1 MSELK
6 KMITSFK
13 KDGYKPVY
21 FLMGEEPYFI
31 DFLSDHFT
39 NNVISEEEKSF
50 NQIVLYGKDVSVND
64 IMSQARQYPF
74 MGDKML
80 VVIKEAQE
88 LVRTIDQFAAY
99 FKSVQPS
106 TILVFCYK
114 YKTLDKRKEL
124 YKTLSK
130 SEFAEIFESN
140 KLKDYQVEGWI
151 KTLISDEKLEIEPKA
166 VAMLVEFLGND
177 LSKISN
183 EIDKLKIVLKNDK
196 LITADLVEENIGI
209 SKEYNNFELIN
220 AVAYKNE
227 AKAFGIAKYFALNTK
242 NNPFVVTTSL
252 LYNFFSKLLQ
262 YHGMIYK
269 NAGVNPADIA
279 KQLGINQYGL
289 KDYQA
294 ASKIYPMKK
303 VSQVIAVIREIDLK
317 GKGVNGSLSHDD
329 LLKELLIKVLR

>member
-31 DFLSDHFT
+31 DFLSDYFT

-50 NQIVLYGKDVSVND
+50 NQVVLYGKDVSVND

-80 VVIKEAQE
+80 VVVKEAQE
-88 LVRTIDQFAAY
+88 LVKTIDQFSSY

-106 TILVFCYK
+106 TIIVFCYK

-227 AKAFGIAKYFALNTK
+227 AKAFSIAKYFALNTK
-242 NNPFVVTTSL
+242 SNPFVVTTSL

-269 NAGVNPADIA
+269 NVGANPADIA

-303 VSQVIAVIREIDLK
+303 VSQTIAVIREIDLK
-317 GKGVNGSLSHDD
+317 GKGVNGSLTHDD